1 MQFMIEVKNGLNANK
16 RNGSHETMTNKLHQ
30 SANNQVAA
38 ESCKKRSNRLYVIQN
53 EKSWVLIANR
63 TSEQYL
69 L

>member
-53 EKSWVLIANR
+53 EKS
-63 TSEQYL
+63 
-69 L
+69 